1 MLKTYLGVSFLAM
14 MAVTNATAKY
24 VGTDSTD
31 KQTDVLVKQN
41 VSAIQGKQSLFTVSS
56 LQELVSSNTRQ
67 KIKEAAK
74 EAQENALKKIT
85 TYYESTF
92 PNLSEEELSV
102 IDDSYHDRPI
112 KNKNF
117 KDIKKSPEYKE
128 YVGIQSLKK
137 SMTPLDDDE
146 ILQQV
151 EAKTVELQTILKERE
166 KRIRGFFQDDLTDEN
181 KVKFINVYNT
191 IDIEITNRL
200 AYIDFSLREMEKPFK
215 DRLTK
220 KEYLEVIQLIGRSF
234 NVMNYRALSKNNL
247 EEIERKLV
255 DVKASYPVSFLEN
268 SPQLSEQVKEPA
280 KNVSKAK
287 KISLKERLKKE
298 FSTFKNQVKKTIS
311 SKPASKKIYSE
322 EDFTEEELKEFKKP
336 TSDSKKTTAIKEK
349 ISTLKNKFKKNSPL
363 SSVSEEDEE

>member
-1 MLKTYLGVSFLAM
+1 
-14 MAVTNATAKY
+14 
-24 VGTDSTD
+24 
-31 KQTDVLVKQN
+31 
-41 VSAIQGKQSLFTVSS
+41 
-56 LQELVSSNTRQ
+56 
-67 KIKEAAK
+67 
-74 EAQENALKKIT
+74 
-85 TYYESTF
+85 
-92 PNLSEEELSV
+92 
-102 IDDSYHDRPI
+102 
-112 KNKNF
+112 
-117 KDIKKSPEYKE
+117 
-128 YVGIQSLKK
+128 
-137 SMTPLDDDE
+137 
-146 ILQQV
+146 
-151 EAKTVELQTILKERE
+151 
-166 KRIRGFFQDDLTDEN
+166 
-181 KVKFINVYNT
+181 
-191 IDIEITNRL
+191 
-200 AYIDFSLREMEKPFK
+200 MEKPFK